1 MILPRES
8 PRGGTTQAQGRAV
21 STSGSG
27 NDFLSQVLSAV
38 DIVEVIGRSVALKR
52 RGKEFVGLC
61 PFHQEKTPS
70 FYVSPAKQI
79 FHCYGCK
86 AGHSVIDFVMKRDR
100 IEFIDALKLLGE
112 QAGLEMP
119 KYGVSKQKSG
129 ERQVLLDMHS
139 AACAFFEKLLS
150 DPQQGEA
157 ARQYLAKR
165 GINQDSIRRF
175 QIGFAA
181 DAWDA
186 LLRGP
191 VGKKFPPAQ
200 LSLGGLLKSR
210 DNGRGYYDTFRNRLI
225 FPIRDENSRV
235 IAFGGREMP
244 GKENPPKYLNSPET
258 PLFSK
263 SRAIFGLDLARQR
276 IVETR
281 TVVVVEGYTDVVMAH
296 QFGVTNVVSPLGT
309 ALTEQ
314 HVGLLR
320 RFADRIVL
328 LFDADAAGETAVDKA
343 VALFLTQP
351 VEIAIASMPQGVD
364 PDEFLLS
371 QGAEAF
377 ETMLR
382 GAADA
387 LTFKWKQL
395 ERTFRESGD
404 SLTAQQQTVE
414 RYLEV
419 LAGARGSGP
428 VDSLRWGAALA
439 RVSRL
444 AGIPVEDLNRRFRNA
459 PVRNKPRPAANQPV
473 AVQPAAP
480 RRPPAPS
487 ERAARWVLGVLLLE
501 PGRWPNVQ
509 RELQP
514 EAFDDPSLRRLAE
527 MYWSHQREEGEP
539 VLSEFLGLLKDPDL
553 VELAISCVD
562 EVEELADLDLTLSEA
577 LVHLGPV
584 RQGHEER
591 RKLIAQSKRTSEEAM
606 SEQDEVLLFERLQAR
621 TRQADPWRV

>member
-1 MILPRES
+1 VS
-8 PRGGTTQAQGRAV
+8 T
-21 STSGSG
+21 STSGS
-27 NDFLSQVLSAV
+27 DFKSQVLAVV
-38 DIVEVIGRSVALKR
+38 DIVEVIGRTVALKK
-52 RGKEFVGLC
+52 RGKDFVGLC

-86 AGHSVIDFVMKRDR
+86 AGSSVIDFVMKRDR

-119 KYGVSKQKSG
+119 KFGVSKQKSG

-150 DPQQGEA
+150 DPLQGQA
-157 ARQYLAKR
+157 ARQYLQQR
-165 GINQDSIRRF
+165 GFDESSIRRF

-181 DAWDA
+181 DAWDG

-191 VGKKFPPAQ
+191 VGKKFSPPQ
-200 LSLGGLLKSR
+200 LALGGLVKSR
-210 DNGRGYYDTFRNRLI
+210 DTGGGHYDTFRNRLI
-225 FPIRDENSRV
+225 FPIRDENGRV
-235 IAFGGREMP
+235 IAFGGRQMP
-244 GKENPPKYLNSPET
+244 GSENPPKYLNSPET

-276 IVETR
+276 IVESR
-281 TVVVVEGYTDVVMAH
+281 TAVIVEGYTDVVMAH

-314 HVGLLR
+314 HVGMLR

-328 LFDADAAGETAVDKA
+328 LFDADAAGDAAVDKA

-371 QGAEAF
+371 QGGEAF
-377 ETMLR
+377 ETIVH
-382 GAADA
+382 GATDA

-395 ERTFRESGD
+395 ERTFRESGE
-404 SLTAQQQTVE
+404 SLTAQQQTIE
-414 RYLEV
+414 RYLEA

-428 VDSLRWGAALA
+428 VDPLRWGAALA

-444 AGIPVEDLNRRFRNA
+444 AGIPVEDLNRRFRATPARRSSRSPADPGA
-459 PVRNKPRPAANQPV
+459 PAQTT
-473 AVQPAAP
+473 AP
-480 RRPPAPS
+480 QRPPTPT
-487 ERAARWVLGVLLLE
+487 ERAQRWVLGVLLVD
-501 PGRWPNVQ
+501 PQRWTAVQ
-509 RELQP
+509 RDLQP
-514 EAFDDPSLRRLAE
+514 SDFDEGPLRRVAE
-527 MYWSHQREEGEP
+527 IYWAHQREEGEP
-539 VLSEFLGLLKDPDL
+539 VMSEFLGLLEDPAL

-562 EVEELADLDLTLSEA
+562 EVESLADLQLTLSEA
-577 LVHLGPV
+577 LVHLGPI
-584 RQGHEER
+584 RKAQEER
-591 RKLIAQSKRTSEEAM
+591 RKLIAQSKRTNDATM

-621 TRQADPWRV
+621 TREADPWRV

>member
-1 MILPRES
+1 VS
-8 PRGGTTQAQGRAV
+8 T
-21 STSGSG
+21 STSGS
-27 NDFLSQVLSAV
+27 DFKSQVLAAV
-38 DIVEVIGRSVALKR
+38 DIVDVIGRTVALKK
-52 RGKEFVGLC
+52 RGKDFVGLC

-86 AGHSVIDFVMKRDR
+86 AGSSVIDFVMKRDR

-119 KYGVSKQKSG
+119 KFGVSKQKSG

-150 DPQQGEA
+150 DPMQGEA
-157 ARQYLAKR
+157 ARQYLKQR
-165 GINQDSIRRF
+165 GIDESSIRRF

-181 DAWDA
+181 DAWDG

-191 VGKKFPPAQ
+191 VGKKFSPPQ
-200 LSLGGLLKSR
+200 LALGGLLKSR
-210 DNGRGYYDTFRNRLI
+210 DTGGGHYDTFRNRLI
-225 FPIRDENSRV
+225 FPIRDENGRV
-235 IAFGGREMP
+235 IAFGGRQMP
-244 GKENPPKYLNSPET
+244 GSENPPKYLNSPET

-281 TVVVVEGYTDVVMAH
+281 TAVIVEGYTDVVMAH
-296 QFGVTNVVSPLGT
+296 QFGVNNVVSPLGT

-328 LFDADAAGETAVDKA
+328 LFDADAAGEAAVDKA

-364 PDEFLLS
+364 PDEFLLT
-371 QGAEAF
+371 QGSEAF
-377 ETMLR
+377 EALIH
-382 GAADA
+382 GATDA

-395 ERTFRESGD
+395 ERTFRESGE
-404 SLTAQQQTVE
+404 SLTAQQQTIE
-414 RYLEV
+414 RYLEG

-428 VDSLRWGAALA
+428 VDPLRWGAALA

-444 AGIPVEDLNRRFRNA
+444 AGIPVEDLNRRFRATPGLRLNRSGA
-459 PVRNKPRPAANQPV
+459 H
-473 AVQPAAP
+473 QPAP
-480 RRPPAPS
+480 TQDPTPQRPPTPT
-487 ERAARWVLGVLLLE
+487 ERAQRWVLGVLLVD
-501 PGRWPNVQ
+501 PQRWTAVQ

-514 EAFDDPSLRRLAE
+514 TDFDEGPLRRVAE
-527 MYWSHQREEGEP
+527 IYWAHQRDEGEP
-539 VLSEFLGLLKDPDL
+539 VMREFLGLLEDAAL

-562 EVEELADLDLTLSEA
+562 EVETLPDLQLTLSEA
-577 LVHLGPV
+577 LVHLGPI
-584 RQGHEER
+584 REGQEER
-591 RKLIAQSKRTSEEAM
+591 RKLIAQSKRTNDGTM

-621 TRQADPWRV
+621 SREADPWRA

>member
-1 MILPRES
+1 M
-8 PRGGTTQAQGRAV
+8 T
-21 STSGSG
+21 TSGSG
-27 NDFLSQVLSAV
+27 SDFKSQVLAAT
-38 DIVEVIGRSVALKR
+38 DIVDVVGKTVALKR
-52 RGKEFVGLC
+52 RGKDFVGLC

-70 FYVSPAKQI
+70 FSVSPAKQI

-86 AGHSVIDFVMKRDR
+86 AGSSVIDFVMKRDR
-100 IEFIDALKLLGE
+100 IEFIDALKYLGE
-112 QAGLEMP
+112 LAGLEMP
-119 KYGVSKQKSG
+119 KYGISKQKSG
-129 ERQVLLDMHS
+129 EQQVLLEMQS

-157 ARQYLAKR
+157 ARQYLQQR
-165 GINQDSIRRF
+165 GINDESVRRF

-181 DAWDA
+181 DAWDG

-191 VGKKFPPAQ
+191 VGKKFPPPQMA
-200 LSLGGLLKSR
+200 LGGLLKTR
-210 DNGRGYYDTFRNRLI
+210 DNGNGFYDTFRNRLI
-225 FPIRDENSRV
+225 FPIRDVNSRV
-235 IAFGGREMP
+235 IAFGGRVMP
-244 GKENPPKYLNSPET
+244 GSQDPAKYLNSPET

-263 SRAIFGLDLARQR
+263 SRSIFGLDLARQR

-281 TVVVVEGYTDVVMAH
+281 TAVVVEGYTDVVMAH

-314 HVGLLR
+314 HVGILK

-328 LFDADAAGETAVDKA
+328 LFDADTAGDAAVDKA
-343 VALFLTQP
+343 VGLFLTQP
-351 VEIAIASMPQGVD
+351 VEIAIASMPEGVD

-371 QGAEAF
+371 QGAEGF
-377 ETMLR
+377 ELLLK

-395 ERTFRESGD
+395 ERAFRESGD
-404 SLTAQQQTVE
+404 SLTGQQQTIE

-428 VDSLRWGAALA
+428 VDPLRWGAALA

-444 AGIPVEDLNRRFRNA
+444 AGIPVEDLNRRFRATSGRNNSRPTPNQAA
-459 PVRNKPRPAANQPV
+459 P
-473 AVQPAAP
+473 VQPAASG
-480 RRPPAPS
+480 RPPTPT
-487 ERAARWVLGVLLLE
+487 ERASRWVLGVLLLE
-501 PGRWPNVQ
+501 PQRWAKVQ

-514 EAFDDPSLRRLAE
+514 DAFDEGLIRRLAE
-527 MYWSHQREEGEP
+527 MYWNHQRDEGEP
-539 VLSEFLGLLKDPDL
+539 VLSEFLGALGEDADL

-562 EVEELADLDLTLSEA
+562 EVEKLQDLELTLSEA

-584 RQGHEER
+584 RKGHEER
-591 RKLIAQSKRTSEEAM
+591 RKLIAQSKRTGDEAM
-606 SEQDEVLLFERLQAR
+606 SEQDEVLMFERLQAR